1 MWAHLSLSLLLL
13 CFRAT
18 SVYGGSISARA
29 KNGTIHLRSDG
40 THPAHLVIDHGH
52 DINGFTTFHIVEASG
67 NTSAFSIAHS
77 ESRAL
82 LDNLQSDGPIAM
94 AAAQNTYRVQH
105 YNISASN
112 MTHTDRLLQGGV
124 RWQMLTLAS
133 AGDLVLSDVGMVPS
147 YYTAKPQGSFECS
160 NAKWTD
166 VWDTGARTLAL
177 SMVAAES
184 IPELWQILPEGA
196 FIESAAPQP
205 YAGLQAQSLT
215 SYEMVFD
222 VRPVLGGFSFK
233 VLSDTLGN
241 GIYIWVDMAKSTVK
255 AFSGTTEDGTLL
267 ATVNLTKTSR
277 STRSWHHVS
286 ASVNLSRISVS
297 LDYTPML
304 SFSQTSKFYGSF
316 GIGAANGQS
325 AIFTNL
331 TVTSSGAEIYTSS
344 LTSNSTLDDFL
355 VGTNPLSGILDG
367 ARRDRIAYA
376 GDLDVAART
385 VTTSSHAL
393 EYVND
398 TIRLLSS
405 NQMTAGYFVPTV
417 KIQQSPRQGLIDIN
431 QTGLIGYSFQLL
443 SAMGEYYMVSGDVV
457 AARAYAPAAV
467 RMLDWAAS
475 QVLENGLFN
484 LTDATFGGD
493 WNYYDPS
500 QSGVVTKFNVVY
512 ALALQEVMPMLAA
525 ADVNT
530 SVYEKTLETLR
541 QSIDRQLYNDILGG
555 YLVSEAQPHGI
566 AQDANAMAILAN
578 VPQGNYTKLQISR
591 SMARL
596 LFVDHGALPF
606 SNGTTGVSKLISPFA
621 SSYHLRAAFAA
632 QDAESATYLLDHT
645 WVPMTLRSNAN
656 YSGCFWETLTL
667 DGKPGLGDATSL
679 CHAWSS
685 GPTAVLTRHV
695 LGIQAVA
702 PAHRE
707 WRVVPQSLGLQWAR
721 GTQPTPYGSITVDWR
736 YDGVG
741 LLAMS
746 VFSPRGTNGIV
757 NLPIPS
763 EKSNATGT
771 VVTLVNGQLVS
782 GLSFAVVDGEPF
794 ELLQY
799 LA

>member
-1 MWAHLSLSLLLL
+1 
-13 CFRAT
+13 
-18 SVYGGSISARA
+18 
-29 KNGTIHLRSDG
+29 
-40 THPAHLVIDHGH
+40 
-52 DINGFTTFHIVEASG
+52 
-67 NTSAFSIAHS
+67 
-77 ESRAL
+77 
-82 LDNLQSDGPIAM
+82 M

-133 AGDLVLSDVGMVPS
+133 AGDLVLSDVGMIPS

-166 VWDTGARTLAL
+166 VWDAGARTLAL
-177 SMVAAES
+177 SMVVTES

-222 VRPVLGGFSFK
+222 VRPVLDGFSFK

-241 GIYIWVDMAKSTVK
+241 GIYIWVDMAKSTVQ

-267 ATVNLTKTSR
+267 ATANLTKTSR

-297 LDYTPML
+297 LDDTPVL

-331 TVTSSGAEIYTSS
+331 MVTSTGAEIYASS

-385 VTTSSHAL
+385 VATSSHAL

-398 TIRLLSS
+398 TLRLLSS

-417 KIQQSPRQGLIDIN
+417 KIQQSPRQELIDIN

-443 SAMGEYYMVSGDVV
+443 SSMGEYYMVSGDVV

-475 QVLENGLFN
+475 QMLETGLFN

-525 ADVNT
+525 ADVVT
-530 SVYEKTLETLR
+530 LVYEKTLKTLR
-541 QSIDRQLYNDILGG
+541 QSIDRQLYNDCLGG

-578 VPQGNYTKLQISR
+578 VPQGNHTKLRISR

-606 SNGTTGVSKLISPFA
+606 SNGTTGFSKLISPFA

-685 GPTAVLTRHV
+685 GPTAELTRHV

-702 PAHRE
+702 PAYRE
-707 WRVVPQSLGLQWAR
+707 WQVVPQSLGLQWAR
-721 GTQPTPYGSITVDWR
+721 GIQPTPYGSITVDWR
-736 YDGVG
+736 YDEVG
-741 LLAMS
+741 LLAMN

-757 NLPIPS
+757 NLPIPLR
-763 EKSNATGT
+763 KSNATGT

-782 GLSFAVVDGEPF
+782 GSIFAVVDGEPF